1 MGEMIKVNYTKG
13 NQVTEFILTG
23 ITNHLKLQG
32 ILFALFFLDYMTIVL
47 WNLGLIILT
56 SVDSHLQTP
65 MYFFLRHLAYVDL
78 GYSTVIGPKMLVS
91 FVVKKNSISYNEC
104 ALQLVFFGIFI
115 NSEVFIL
122 SAMAYDRYVAICKPL
137 LYTVIISDKVC
148 YILVA
153 ITYIYSII
161 VSSLVTIKIFQ
172 LSFCYSNVIQH
183 FYCESLPLLSIV
195 CSDKNEIE
203 LIIMTFAAFNLVS
216 SLVIILVSYML
227 IIFAILRMNS
237 SQGRHKA
244 FSTCGSHLTVVIVFY
259 GTLLFMYLQPQSSH
273 SFNTDKMASVFY
285 TLVIPMLNPLIYSLR
300 NNEVKGAL
308 KRVLKKLI

>member
-1 MGEMIKVNYTKG
+1 MIKVNHTIG

-137 LYTVIISDKVC
+137 LYTVIMSDKVC
-148 YILVA
+148 YILVTV
-153 ITYIYSII
+153 TYIYSII

-172 LSFCYSNVIQH
+172 LSFCCSNVIQH
-183 FYCESLPLLSIV
+183 FYCESLPLMAIA
-195 CSDKNEIE
+195 CSDTSEIE

-227 IIFAILRMNS
+227 ILFAILQMNS

-244 FSTCGSHLTVVIVFY
+244 FSTCGSHLTVVIVFF
-259 GTLLFMYLQPQSSH
+259 GTLVFMYLQPQSSH
-273 SFNTDKMASVFY
+273 SFSTDKMASVFY

-308 KRVLKKLI
+308 KRVFRNLM